1 MSDLYAQGNRKHH
14 IKGRIPPGIL
24 RLVFRGVLSFKQCI
38 ERGFVKKRK
47 ANIEI
52 SEKVWAN
59 IRT

>member
-1 MSDLYAQGNRKHH
+1 MSDLYAQSNRKHH
-14 IKGRIPPGIL
+14 IKSRIPPGIL
-24 RLVFRGVLSFKQCI
+24 RLVFRGVMSFEQCI